1 MAVVTITI
9 TDDEVGGCNMTANSV
24 PDIPDNDGDCTPAQL
39 TGALV
44 MRVMDALVEH
54 AKSELEGDGE

>member
-9 TDDEVGGCNMTANSV
+9 TDDETGGCQMQATSV
-24 PDIPDNDGDCTPAQL
+24 PDVPDNDAECTPAQL

-44 MRVMDALVEH
+44 MKVIDAIIMQAQSH
-54 AKSELEGDGE
+54 LEGEGE